1 MQFEVLSFNGGMQC
15 LILHPVLFALFSML
29 LFLSSLIFGGISF
42 LLLEC
47 LKKLLVA
54 CYLVGEKKQQNQSIS

>member
-15 LILHPVLFALFSML
+15 LILHPALFAVLFHVVVFEQSN
-29 LFLSSLIFGGISF
+29 FWGISF

-47 LKKLLVA
+47 LKKIVVA
-54 CYLVGEKKQQNQSIS
+54 CYLVGEKNPAEPKH